1 MGKNVIIFEVAM
13 SSSKHIGYRKK
24 DVSILGTG
32 LTQELD
38 DTWLT
43 VEAQY

>member
-1 MGKNVIIFEVAM
+1 MGKNVIIFGVAM

-24 DVSILGTG
+24 DVSVLGTG
-32 LTQELD
+32 LTQELN